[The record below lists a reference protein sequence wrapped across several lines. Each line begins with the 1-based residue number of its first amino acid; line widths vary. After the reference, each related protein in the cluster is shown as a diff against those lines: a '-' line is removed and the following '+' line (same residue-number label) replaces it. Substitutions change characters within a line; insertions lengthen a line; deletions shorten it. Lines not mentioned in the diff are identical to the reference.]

1 MPFLLR
7 LIPLAVLVTV
17 SASLTAQNIGFD
29 EVAPRPSGSSPGFVE
44 MHQPLSATAEQVFGQ
59 AQPKLLQIRTL
70 LKSAQKQSSI
80 GSGFIASKD
89 GLAITNYHV
98 VSQYA
103 LEPDTYQLEYIAA
116 DGSKGALR
124 LYAIDVTNDLAVVKL
139 DAGEGGGF
147 DAFAFNPAA
156 INGALAKGERLFA
169 MGNPL
174 DLGFT
179 IVEGIYNG
187 LVEKSYQPRVHF
199 TGALNPGMSG
209 GPTVT
214 ANNQI
219 AGVNVAKMIRG
230 DLVSFL
236 VPAHAAYAILNRAK
250 NGDEMDASDVRAE
263 ITRQLNDWQKTFFAT
278 LRAQN
283 FRQAAFGPYRAPE
296 SDADWFN
303 CWASTNSNDRPKP
316 RTTINR
322 SSCDTNTH
330 LFLAD
335 DMYAGNARLSHTYL
349 KTEELNAMQ
358 FSEALS
364 RSALPNLPW
373 STANRYTP
381 FRCYENFMAATAD
394 TPDRP
399 TLRVIWCAR
408 AYRDI
413 PEIYDISVSAVT
425 QDHSKEALVSTFS
438 ITGTSFE
445 NGISFTRD
453 LLSMLEVKHVLD

>member
-44 MHQPLSATAEQVFGQ
+44 MHQPLSATAEQVFEQ

-139 DAGEGGGF
+139 DAGEGDGF

-174 DLGFT
+174 DL
-179 IVEGIYNG
+179 
-187 LVEKSYQPRVHF
+187 
-199 TGALNPGMSG
+199 
-209 GPTVT
+209 
-214 ANNQI
+214 
-219 AGVNVAKMIRG
+219 
-230 DLVSFL
+230 
-236 VPAHAAYAILNRAK
+236 VPL
-250 NGDEMDASDVRAE
+250 
-263 ITRQLNDWQKTFFAT
+263 
-278 LRAQN
+278 
-283 FRQAAFGPYRAPE
+283 
-296 SDADWFN
+296 
-303 CWASTNSNDRPKP
+303 C
-316 RTTINR
+316 
-322 SSCDTNTH
+322 
-330 LFLAD
+330 
-335 DMYAGNARLSHTYL
+335 
-349 KTEELNAMQ
+349 
-358 FSEALS
+358 
-364 RSALPNLPW
+364 
-373 STANRYTP
+373 
-381 FRCYENFMAATAD
+381 
-394 TPDRP
+394 
-399 TLRVIWCAR
+399 
-408 AYRDI
+408 
-413 PEIYDISVSAVT
+413 
-425 QDHSKEALVSTFS
+425 
-438 ITGTSFE
+438 
-445 NGISFTRD
+445 ISFICIW
-453 LLSMLEVKHVLD
+453 